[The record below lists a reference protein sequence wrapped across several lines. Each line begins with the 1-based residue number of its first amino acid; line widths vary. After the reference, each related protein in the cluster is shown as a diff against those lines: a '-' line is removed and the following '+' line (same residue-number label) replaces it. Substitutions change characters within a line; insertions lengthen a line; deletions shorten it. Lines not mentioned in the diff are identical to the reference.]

1 MTPTLSPATATL
13 AVLWGG
19 LLLGLLLGAAG
30 QASRFCVRG
39 AIADWVL
46 LGTRGRFLSWL
57 LAVLVAAA
65 GTQALVGL
73 QAFDA
78 TRTLA
83 WSERFMAPSYL
94 IGGLL
99 FGYGMVLAAGCP
111 QRSLVK
117 VGAGNL
123 KAIVTLLVAA
133 LAAQMTLRGL
143 LAEARVGTVDR
154 WGSTLAGPQDLGSM
168 LAAAAGGAAPAWR
181 TGLLLLLLAAGGWWL
196 WRRRAE
202 LSRVQ
207 FLGSLLVGLLVP
219 AAWWLTGGPGYLP
232 EHPDTLE
239 PAWVGTQSR
248 RPEAF
253 SFTAPIAHALDLLTY
268 WTDRNTTLSFGVTLC
283 LGVIVGSF
291 ASARWRGEFKLE
303 SFASPRELRN
313 HLLGGLLMGV
323 GGVTAAG
330 CSIGQGVTGLAM
342 LSGGAFIAV
351 AGIVGGAL
359 LALRGPT
366 APALV

>member
-1 MTPTLSPATATL
+1 MTPTPSPATATQI
-13 AVLWGG
+13 VLWGG
-19 LLLGLLLGAAG
+19 LALGLLLGAAG

-39 AIADWVL
+39 AIADLVL
-46 LGTRGRFLSWL
+46 LGSRGRLASWV

-65 GTQALVGL
+65 GTQALAGL
-73 QAFDA
+73 QVFDA

-94 IGGLL
+94 LGGLL

-143 LAEARVGTVDR
+143 FAEARVGTVDR

-168 LAAAAGGAAPAWR
+168 LASVSGGAAGAWR
-181 TGLLLLLLAAGGWWL
+181 GGLLALLLALGGAWL

-202 LSRVQ
+202 LTRVQ

-219 AAWWLTGGPGYLP
+219 LAWWLTGSLGYLP

-248 RPEAF
+248 RPEAL

-268 WTDRNTTLSFGVTLC
+268 WTDRNTTLSFGVAVS

-313 HLLGGLLMGV
+313 HLLGAVLMGV

-342 LSGGAFIAV
+342 LSAGAVIAV
-351 AGIVGGAL
+351 VGIVAGAL
-359 LALRGPT
+359 LALRGPI
-366 APALV
+366 APALT